1 MRGGPGQR
9 PFGWSVLLD
18 VGIDDDAGDGLVFRP
33 SDVVCLCLFEGI
45 LGVLGG
51 VPGALVAVVV
61 VSDVSVDGTPRISG
75 RHDSTFQTSLGG
87 EPETSNE
94 GNLASGV

>member
-9 PFGWSVLLD
+9 PFGSLVLLD
-18 VGIDDDAGDGLVFRP
+18 VGIDDDAGEGLVFGH
-33 SDVVCLCLFEGI
+33 SHVVSLCLLEGL

-61 VSDVSVDGTPRISG
+61 VSDVSVDGTPRISS
-75 RHDSTFQTSLGG
+75 RHDLTFQTSLGG